1 MHIFANKNNKMID
14 PLEDIDISET
24 LQSVQPL
31 ESVSP
36 VIQWYEKF
44 LCNNQADY
52 IVAVESSLYDSF
64 EEETQ
69 RAIDYMRA
77 FTKQYADVFFPGH
90 GDIEEH
96 WHLRPKLSKECIEES
111 GSKVYNKPP
120 GKVNGKIDGTEHGT
134 IYNYMS
140 MHSFNLKFWAPN
152 QQSFSQF
159 IRGVYELSDALR
171 TTSRLPKTA
180 KAVHVYSK
188 EEVRKFY
195 EEGRADNECFWI
207 ILPHDFTFKNPDAEP
222 YIYPDGIISMTS
234 ATTEQFWKAV
244 QYKSLE
250 FDVYKLFPHLTPDE
264 RMKETGHAFVEYI
277 LHHRDRYQ
285 NIIIKNQN
293 KYG

>member
-1 MHIFANKNNKMID
+1 MVD
-14 PLEDIDISET
+14 PLENIDISET
-24 LQSVQPL
+24 LETVQPL

-36 VIQWYEKF
+36 VLQWYEKF

-52 IVAVESSLYDSF
+52 IVAVECSLYDESVSDQHR
-64 EEETQ
+64 EV
-69 RAIDYMRA
+69 DYMRA
-77 FTKQYADVFFPGH
+77 FTRMYADVFFPGH
-90 GDIEEH
+90 GEICEF
-96 WHLRPKLSKECIEES
+96 WHLKPKSDA
-111 GSKVYNKPP
+111 NDP
-120 GKVNGKIDGTEHGT
+120 EHGS

-140 MHSFNLKFWAPN
+140 MHSFNLKFCAPN

-188 EEVRKFY
+188 EEVQKFHN
-195 EEGRADNECFWI
+195 EGRADNECFWMSF
-207 ILPHDFTFKNPDAEP
+207 PHDFTFKNPNAEP

-293 KYG
+293 KYGQET